1 MQQMDGGIAII
12 PTNPHHARNRDTEFP
27 FRPDS
32 DFQYLTGFAEPE
44 AVAVLIPGRPQ
55 GEYVLFCRERDPA
68 KETWTGRRAGLE
80 GARATFGADDAFPI
94 TDLDDIMPGLL
105 ENRGKVFYSLGAHGE
120 FDQRVLGW
128 VNSLRGKV
136 RAGIHVPSEFVDLG
150 HLLHDLRLFKSAA
163 EMKVMRRA
171 ADISAQAHCRAM
183 RVCRPGMW
191 EYEIEAELR
200 HEFIRHGA
208 RLPAYEPI
216 VGGGANGCILHYVDN
231 NARLNDGD
239 LQGHQQP
246 DRTDHAGD
254 SHPHPH
260 DEILLTGSR
269 RGGQLSPAVSEAFSV
284 LTFADQALYSTT

>member
-1 MQQMDGGIAII
+1 MFAKCIFPVIANPSPPTPLPVKATPTIPPRDFAARRRSLMRQMDGGIAII

-136 RAGIHVPSEFVDLG
+136 RAGIHVPS
-150 HLLHDLRLFKSAA
+150 
-163 EMKVMRRA
+163 
-171 ADISAQAHCRAM
+171 
-183 RVCRPGMW
+183 
-191 EYEIEAELR
+191 
-200 HEFIRHGA
+200 
-208 RLPAYEPI
+208 
-216 VGGGANGCILHYVDN
+216 
-231 NARLNDGD
+231 
-239 LQGHQQP
+239 
-246 DRTDHAGD
+246 
-254 SHPHPH
+254 
-260 DEILLTGSR
+260 
-269 RGGQLSPAVSEAFSV
+269 
-284 LTFADQALYSTT
+284 